1 MTATAGVLDRLA
13 RSFGGP
19 RVFALPMM
27 RLLAGALGV
36 AWVALTPPDAT
47 GWHAAQL
54 IVLAFVL
61 YSAIV
66 ITALWAWPGATLRR
80 NMLVL
85 AIDLVFAL
93 TLIHVTGGAASW
105 LFLALLVIAGL
116 QSYYYGITRGLGVAA
131 ITAAAYL
138 AVVWAT
144 VTAAD
149 LPSIV
154 IRIAALLGMAV
165 GLGVLSHL
173 EDSEHRT
180 VARLTGQARAREH
193 FIGNVVERLQEGVVA
208 LDGDGRVVT
217 WNAALERRYRLPA
230 AEAIGR
236 DFFEVFPNVRHESW
250 APAVRGLL
258 RAESE
263 DITLDAVEH
272 DTWHRGRAIVN
283 IKGSLLR
290 EEGRPAGAVLLVED
304 ITERLALE
312 RSARQAEKL
321 AGLGTLA
328 AGVAHEI
335 NNPIG
340 VISSRIELML
350 LDAETRPLP
359 DDVRRDLDVLQRH
372 AQRVARIAG
381 GLLSFA
387 RQPPRE
393 HHAVDLN
400 RVVQDT
406 LLLVEPSM
414 PAGRVTV
421 RRTLGPA
428 LPAVWGDANA
438 LQQVVM
444 NLLTN
449 ARDAIA
455 GSGEIT
461 VQTVAPAAGDA
472 RVRLVVRDSGAGIA
486 AEALPRIFD
495 PFFTTKANGTGL
507 GLSITYGIVRD
518 HQGTIDVRSVPG
530 GGTTFTVSF
539 PPARTSPAV

>member
-1 MTATAGVLDRLA
+1 
-13 RSFGGP
+13 
-19 RVFALPMM
+19 
-27 RLLAGALGV
+27 
-36 AWVALTPPDAT
+36 
-47 GWHAAQL
+47 
-54 IVLAFVL
+54 
-61 YSAIV
+61 
-66 ITALWAWPGATLRR
+66 
-80 NMLVL
+80 
-85 AIDLVFAL
+85 
-93 TLIHVTGGAASW
+93 
-105 LFLALLVIAGL
+105 
-116 QSYYYGITRGLGVAA
+116 
-131 ITAAAYL
+131 
-138 AVVWAT
+138 
-144 VTAAD
+144 
-149 LPSIV
+149 
-154 IRIAALLGMAV
+154 
-165 GLGVLSHL
+165 
-173 EDSEHRT
+173 
-180 VARLTGQARAREH
+180 
-193 FIGNVVERLQEGVVA
+193 
-208 LDGDGRVVT
+208 
-217 WNAALERRYRLPA
+217 
-230 AEAIGR
+230 
-236 DFFEVFPNVRHESW
+236 
-250 APAVRGLL
+250 
-258 RAESE
+258 
-263 DITLDAVEH
+263 
-272 DTWHRGRAIVN
+272 
-283 IKGSLLR
+283 
-290 EEGRPAGAVLLVED
+290 VLLVED

-359 DDVRRDLDVLQRH
+359 DDVRQDLDVLQRH

-414 PAGRVTV
+414 PAARVTV
-421 RRTLGPA
+421 HRMLGPA

-461 VQTVAPAAGDA
+461 VQTVAPAAGDP
-472 RVRLVVRDSGAGIA
+472 RVRLLVRDSGAGIA

>member
-1 MTATAGVLDRLA
+1 MTGTAAVLDRLA

-27 RLLAGALGV
+27 RLLAGILGV
-36 AWVALTPPDAT
+36 AWVALTPRDAA
-47 GWHAAQL
+47 GWRAAQL
-54 IVLAFVL
+54 TVLAFLLV
-61 YSAIV
+61 SAAV
-66 ITALWAWPGATLRR
+66 ITALWARPRPTLRH
-80 NMLVL
+80 NTLVL
-85 AIDLVFAL
+85 VVDIAFAL
-93 TLIHVTGGAASW
+93 TLIHVTGGATSW

-116 QSYYYGITRGLGVAA
+116 QSYYYGITRGLGVAGA
-131 ITAAAYL
+131 TAAAYL
-138 AVVWAT
+138 AVVWPT
-144 VTAAD
+144 VASAD
-149 LPSIV
+149 LASIV
-154 IRIAALLGMAV
+154 IRIAALLGTAV

-173 EDSEHRT
+173 EDSERRT
-180 VARLTGQARAREH
+180 VTRLTGQVRAREH

-208 LDGDGRVVT
+208 LDADGRVVT
-217 WNAALERRYRLPA
+217 WNAALEHRYQLPA
-230 AEAIGR
+230 ADVIGR
-236 DFFEVFPNVRHESW
+236 DFFEAFPNVGRESW
-250 APAVRGLL
+250 AEAVRGLL

-312 RSARQAEKL
+312 RSAQQAEKL

-359 DDVRRDLDVLQRH
+359 DDVRRDLDVLHRH

-393 HHAVDLN
+393 HSPVDLN

-414 PAGRVTV
+414 ASERVTV
-421 RRTLGPA
+421 RRALAPT

-449 ARDAIA
+449 ARDAVA
-455 GSGEIT
+455 GGGEIT
-461 VQTVAPAAGDA
+461 VETVAPAGTDA
-472 RVRLVVRDSGAGIA
+472 RVRLVVRDNGRGIA

-530 GGTTFTVSF
+530 VGTTFTVSF
-539 PPARTSPAV
+539 TLPRTSSVV